1 MFKAGMADQTPPTD
15 PSTHSTEKQH
25 LETSSKSTLFKV
37 NCFLHHAYICIY
49 RSTLFIIFI
58 ILNTPKQ
65 HNHIL
70 SRFVLP
76 STMGNAVVTPC
87 FHQKNSAASLLSS
100 KLIFW
105 DGSTRCLKGKHIAGE
120 IMFEFP
126 DKVVCHADSFFIGHP
141 IPALAL
147 EDELML
153 GEDYFVL
160 PIQFFTCKILSVS
173 SLLSLGSS
181 PNKAT
186 LKFGEC
192 AFEYLKGSNGRVLIK
207 VMPQF
212 ITMLINRGKR
222 SCPTTTS
229 HNNFLCSTPEL
240 KKHYQMLVKTKD
252 QVWSPKLETISEYK
266 VRFSPCRFIG
276 LEWKK
281 KEKEEVVPSR
291 QFSQ

>member
-1 MFKAGMADQTPPTD
+1 
-15 PSTHSTEKQH
+15 
-25 LETSSKSTLFKV
+25 
-37 NCFLHHAYICIY
+37 
-49 RSTLFIIFI
+49 
-58 ILNTPKQ
+58 
-65 HNHIL
+65 
-70 SRFVLP
+70 
-76 STMGNAVVTPC
+76 MGNAVVTPC
-87 FHQKNSAASLLSS
+87 FHQKNSPASLLSS

-105 DGSTRCLKGKHIAGE
+105 DGSTRSLKGKHIAGE

-147 EDELML
+147 EDELMV
-153 GEDYFVL
+153 GEAYFVL
-160 PIQFFTCKILSVS
+160 PIQLFTCKTLSVS

-222 SCPTTTS
+222 CCPTTTS

-240 KKHYQMLVKTKD
+240 KKHYQMLVKSKD

-276 LEWKK
+276 LEWKG
-281 KEKEEVVPSR
+281 KEKEEVVSR
-291 QFSQ
+291 

>member
-1 MFKAGMADQTPPTD
+1 
-15 PSTHSTEKQH
+15 
-25 LETSSKSTLFKV
+25 
-37 NCFLHHAYICIY
+37 
-49 RSTLFIIFI
+49 
-58 ILNTPKQ
+58 
-65 HNHIL
+65 
-70 SRFVLP
+70 
-76 STMGNAVVTPC
+76 MGNAVVTPC
-87 FHQKNSAASLLSS
+87 FHQKNSASSLLSS

-147 EDELML
+147 EDELMV

-160 PIQFFTCKILSVS
+160 PIQFFTCKTLSVS

-266 VRFSPCRFIG
+266 HLNPRENRRRSCENRGRKRNARVRSWKTRPRGEESRRNPNYNNEGLIRFFR
-276 LEWKK
+276 K
-281 KEKEEVVPSR
+281 VVA
-291 QFSQ
+291 FSQPLFHHLRESLAMVTSSTTSEIYATTTS